1 MELTYKITFSR
12 KASKDDRE
20 LERQGYKDKVD
31 SILAELSI
39 DPIFLPSK
47 RLK

>member
-1 MELTYKITFSR
+1 MIYKITFSK
-12 KASKDDRE
+12 KASKDYRE

-31 SILAELSI
+31 SILVELSI
-39 DPIFLPSK
+39 DPIFLPFK

>member
-1 MELTYKITFSR
+1 MIYKITFSK
-12 KASKDDRE
+12 KALKDYRE

-31 SILAELSI
+31 SILVELSI
-39 DPIFLPSK
+39 DPIFLPFK

>member
-1 MELTYKITFSR
+1 MELIYKITFSK
-12 KASKDDRE
+12 KASKDYRE

-31 SILAELSI
+31 SILAEQSI
-39 DPIFLPSK
+39 DPIFLPFK

>member
-12 KASKDDRE
+12 KASIVYRE

-31 SILAELSI
+31 SILVELSI